1 MRIISTTPQPKQF
14 GAFHSEQ
21 RMRQTNTTTRHTR
34 LTALLLALLAVSP
47 VTRAAEHY
55 TVCVFTFA
63 NLTGSPEN
71 DWLAHGFAEALTSK
85 LSAIGRLRLDNRRQ
99 LAHISRVR
107 QIDQSALNERNLD
120 AAKSITGSDFLIF
133 GAVQASGGQ
142 PEAPVNVLINAR
154 VVQVSTGRIIRARQ
168 MRGQMSDIFGMQTAL
183 ARQFTEIFNIERTR
197 IEDLGLE
204 YDGTSSVEAYRYY
217 NEGLQ
222 LLDAGEYEK
231 AIAKFDAASTHHPG
245 IIYAE
250 ARYALGTAYI
260 ESGQQRKLLEV
271 YGKDA
276 AQLSGIFYN
285 LGLASERAGD
295 NHKALAAYTTFVK
308 YALNRPG
315 QADHDPVAP
324 TDLDGYLALARLAL
338 TEDRPGDAAAAC
350 VYILNHLDHDNRR
363 ALRLLLE
370 LYRNAGKEDLAVSI
384 EQRLRQTGTE
394 NEGTND

>member
-1 MRIISTTPQPKQF
+1 MK
-14 GAFHSEQ
+14 
-21 RMRQTNTTTRHTR
+21 RMTFPATHNV
-34 LTALLLALLAVSP
+34 LAALLLALLAVTSGA
-47 VTRAAEHY
+47 RAAEQY

-71 DWLAHGFAEALTSK
+71 DWLALGFAEALTSK

-99 LAHISRVR
+99 LAQLSRVR
-107 QIDQSALNERNLD
+107 RIDQSSLSERNLD

-142 PEAPVNVLINAR
+142 PGTPQQLRIDAR
-154 VVQVSTGRIIRARQ
+154 LVHVSTGRIFRARQ
-168 MRGQMSDIFGMQTAL
+168 VQGQTSDIFGLQTAL
-183 ARQFTEIFNIERTR
+183 ARQFTDIFNIERTR

-217 NEGLQ
+217 NQGLQ
-222 LLDAGEYEK
+222 LLDGNEYEK
-231 AIAKFDAASTHHPG
+231 AVEKFEAASAHHPG

-260 ESGQQRKLLEV
+260 ESGQQRKLLDV

-276 AQLSGIFYN
+276 AQLSGVFYN

-295 NHKALAAYTTFVK
+295 NRKALAAYTTFVK

-315 QADHDPVAP
+315 QADHDPAAP

-338 TEDRPGDAAAAC
+338 TEERPGDAAAAC

-363 ALRLLLE
+363 ALRLLLD

-384 EQRLRQTGTE
+384 EQRLRLTGTE
-394 NEGTND
+394 HGGAHD